1 MITETPTL
9 GAWLTSLLDGLQ
21 SKKHRALIVLSGEQ
35 EWCRS
40 TALDMLLSSSF
51 PRALWVGD
59 ANTPAVKS
67 IAAKDMHQVLGLEY
81 DAVVYDAYEGFDADA
96 FAAVSG
102 TIQGGGIYV
111 LITPPHRA
119 WPTFADPVYARLFS
133 SSQAIESAF
142 IQRFIRATQNHLGVY
157 CIQQESMCLPSLP
170 DGKKLDKRP
179 QSRNPSAKMFS
190 EAQGEA
196 VMAVV
201 NVVTGHRRRPVVLTS
216 DRGRGKS
223 AALGMAA
230 AQLLKQGV
238 QRIVVTGPRLDA
250 LASLFKH
257 AHQDLPGSRLDKGIL
272 SYEART
278 IEYLPPDILILQEP
292 RVDCL
297 MVDEAAA
304 LPAVIL
310 ERLLR
315 RYSRLVFSTTVH
327 GYEGSGRGFAL
338 RFFNTLDQTTPN
350 WKQCVLTRAFRW
362 SENDPLERFI
372 FHALLLENEIKPPV
386 GRNEFELSECRV
398 DGIAGRELADNEE
411 KLGEIFGLL
420 MLAHY
425 RTRPNDLRQLL
436 DNPDMNV
443 FVISSQ
449 CRVLGVALVVN
460 EGVLDHLAQQA
471 VYRGERRFRG
481 HLLAQTLLA
490 HLGLRDV
497 GEIKFSRIMR
507 IAVHPALHG
516 LGLGRQLIDALV
528 GQLRQSGCDMLGT
541 SFGANE
547 NMLAFWQRVGFD
559 LVRIGLTREQSTGCH
574 SAVMLRV
581 LSERSGDYHDIAKER
596 FFLSWPYL
604 LRGPLADLDAGLI
617 VSVTSFM
624 TNGAPVALNDAEWYE
639 VDSFAHG
646 HRGYE
651 LSIVVLDKLT
661 WQVLAKGD
669 VSAFMSDRLRDLWIA
684 KVVQNKAWTE
694 IIQHQGYTGMQQAVV
709 ALRLVFQH
717 IIARYR

>member
-1 MITETPTL
+1 MTETPTL
-9 GAWLTSLLDGLQ
+9 GGWLASLLDGLQ
-21 SKKHRALIVLSGEQ
+21 SKKHRALVVLSGEQ

-40 TALDMLLSSSF
+40 MALDMLSSPSF
-51 PRALWVGD
+51 SRMLWVGD
-59 ANTPAVKS
+59 AETTEIKS
-67 IAAKDMHQVLGLEY
+67 IAAKSMHQVLGLEY
-81 DAVVYDAYEGFDADA
+81 DAVVYDAYKGFDADA

-102 TIQGGGIYV
+102 TIRGGGIYV
-111 LITPPHRA
+111 LITPPFELWA
-119 WPTFADPVYARLFS
+119 TFSDPVYARLFS
-133 SSQAIESAF
+133 SSQAVASAF
-142 IQRFIRATQNHLGVY
+142 IPRFVRMLKKHLGVY
-157 CIQQESMCLPSLP
+157 CIAQEQQPCLPRLSG
-170 DGKKLDKRP
+170 DNK
-179 QSRNPSAKMFS
+179 QSELLVSEYPSTKIFS
-190 EAQGEA
+190 EAQAEA
-196 VMAVV
+196 VVAVV
-201 NVVTGHRRRPVVLTS
+201 NVVTGHRRRPLVLTS

-223 AALGMAA
+223 ATLGMAA

-238 QRIVVTGPRLDA
+238 QRVVVTGPRLDA

-257 AHQDLPGSRLDKGIL
+257 AHQELPGSRLNKGVL
-272 SYEART
+272 SYEERT
-278 IEYLPPDILILQEP
+278 IEYFAPDMLVAQEP
-292 RVDCL
+292 RADCL

-304 LPAVIL
+304 LPAVML

-362 SENDPLERFI
+362 SENDPLEDFI
-372 FHALLLENEIKPPV
+372 FHALLLKNDIAPPV
-386 GRNEFELSECRV
+386 SQDEFELSECRV
-398 DGIAGRELADNEE
+398 DSISGVELANNEE
-411 KLGEIFGLL
+411 KLREIFGLL
-420 MLAHY
+420 VLAHY

-436 DNPDMNV
+436 DNPDMRV

-449 CRVLGVALVVN
+449 CCVLGVALVVN

-471 VYRGERRFRG
+471 VYRGERRLRG

-490 HLGLRDV
+490 HLGLQEV
-497 GEIKFSRIMR
+497 GAIKFSRIMR

-516 LGLGRQLIDALV
+516 LGLGRRLIEALV
-528 GQLRQSGCDMLGT
+528 SQLRRSGCDMLGT

-547 NMLAFWQRVGFD
+547 NMLAFWRKVGFD
-559 LVRIGLTREQSTGCH
+559 LVRMGLTREQSTGCH

-581 LSERSGDYHDIAKER
+581 LSERSDEYHDRAKKR

-604 LRGPLADLDAGLI
+604 LRGPLADLDAGLV

-624 TNGAPVALNDAEWYE
+624 ADGALVALDDAEWYE
-639 VDSFAHG
+639 VDGFAHG

-669 VSAFMSDRLRDLWIA
+669 VSAVMSERLRDLWIA

-694 IIQHQGYTGMQQAVV
+694 IIQHQGYTGMQQAVA
-709 ALRLVFQH
+709 ALRLVFQR
-717 IIARYR
+717 IIACYR